1 MTERCNQHISV
12 WPPEN
17 TVFPVSD
24 LSLRVVAGEHPFHLA
39 EGEAAAANW
48 GLEIARTPALY
59 NGRMVFQHQLEIED
73 GALRGEGHVIP
84 YSTFLWWR
92 KQPSPVTGY
101 HPYGFPVVVS
111 SDGAI
116 IAVEMGAHTANAGQI
131 YCAAGSLDESDIVD
145 GYCDIR
151 RNMAR
156 EVKEETGLDLG
167 QGETDGRLFA
177 SHCRRRVT
185 VIQIF
190 RFRERATD
198 LLKRIE
204 DHMRVDEEK
213 EIAGA
218 VAIHSPDPK
227 AHRYAAAMPP
237 LLDWF
242 FTMER

>member
-1 MTERCNQHISV
+1 MTEPRNRHVSV
-12 WPPEN
+12 WPQEN

-39 EGEAAAANW
+39 EYEAAAANW
-48 GLEIARTPALY
+48 RLEVASIPALY
-59 NGRMVFQHQLEIED
+59 DGRMVFQHQLEIEG
-73 GALRGEGHVIP
+73 GALRGEGHVVP

-101 HPYGFPVVVS
+101 HLYGFPVIVS

-116 IAVEMGAHTANAGQI
+116 IAVEMGAHTANAGQV

-185 VIQIF
+185 VFQIF
-190 RFRERATD
+190 RFRERASD
-198 LLKRIE
+198 LLRRIE

-213 EIAGA
+213 EIASA
-218 VAIHSPDPK
+218 VAIRSPDPN
-227 AHRYAAAMPP
+227 AHRYAAAMSP

-242 FTMER
+242 FAVER